1 MARQTARSADQIQ
14 YEGTTEEAWTP
25 PDLSDYADAMGAEDV
40 STTGDLAPAAKR
52 RIAAMTLMG
61 EARAS
66 RFDELQSYPVTEAGG
81 ALNRNALD
89 AARRL
94 RGQSSDPAGIE
105 RVTRR
110 LLNEEF
116 DAGIEKPSSKSGS
129 TSTLLDS
136 IVSKSVG
143 GIVTETIEVEEG
155 RLWVNTV
162 EPGTQEEVAI
172 YVDPDGEEIRVGDS
186 LWWHQDAFW
195 TPRSEKDDRQD
206 VTLEKLSNSG
216 VNRPQTK
223 DRTDEEWA
231 ERIQAGEE
239 QTNFPNDGDDDEPVM
254 QNSEYDQPDGEF
266 VDVLKE
272 EHPEIWDAGGNQR
285 GNDAYEMWRRYR
297 DGERSDAVKGW
308 MYVREDWAARHSEDG
323 GQFNNDDGPEP
334 VPSNVGGV
342 VAQMKWGVVP
352 AGDGTLTAQQQKDA
366 ILAAIKTIEEREE
379 EDSEKSLV
387 DALETLRR
395 LMHGRKDEEISNQ
408 VEEALREKAEEH
420 NEEHADGQDDAHRV
434 TYGMLADVF
443 RRGVGAY
450 NTNPES
456 VRPNVDSPEQWAY
469 ARVNSFLYAV
479 RNENFQGGEHDR
491 DLMPESHPLYSES
504 ESDSDK
510 RAAIKMDM
518 PEQEPFVVMGT
529 DPEIGEAGAYYPVYT
544 EPAKAMIASY
554 TGEIHEHEFEGVDR
568 ILYMQSDDRQVH
580 GGDPEEV
587 PEGMPM
593 VDAMEDGMAMD
604 EEDGMAG
611 DDDGMAMNE
620 EDEEEMYG
628 GKVGANRYGGP
639 RKDTLVT
646 RGQGLKM
653 LSDVKADG
661 TVEVGGYGI
670 LFTGPDDPDLD
681 GQFFTAES
689 DFWLDGRK
697 DAAAWAIYGH
707 GMDEVMGVK
716 RLSPTPWKAEV
727 DEAGVWMEGQLEI
740 ADKYDEMLV
749 EKGIKPGKMGLS
761 TGVPPHLVR
770 TEQKGGAEHIKTW
783 PFAEVSIT
791 PQPAEPA
798 TREPLGVQ
806 KGGAV
811 TPLKGL
817 SIPSFKSVVGAS
829 APAGKALSTDQKID
843 KIRQA
848 WLDEYDTRETH
859 AHVAAV
865 YLGEGHIIG
874 CIGETDYRVPMTLD
888 GGEVEFANR
897 AEWVEVMRET
907 EWQPVED
914 GMASLD
920 ELAKTATEEL
930 DDLLD

>member
-1 MARQTARSADQIQ
+1 MARQTARSADQIR
-14 YEGTTEEAWTP
+14 YEGTTDEAWTP

-66 RFDELQSYPVTEAGG
+66 RFDELQSYPVTEADGR
-81 ALNRNALD
+81 LNRNALD

-116 DAGIEKPSSKSGS
+116 DAGIEKPSK
-129 TSTLLDS
+129 
-136 IVSKSVG
+136 
-143 GIVTETIEVEEG
+143 
-155 RLWVNTV
+155 
-162 EPGTQEEVAI
+162 A
-172 YVDPDGEEIRVGDS
+172 
-186 LWWHQDAFW
+186 A
-195 TPRSEKDDRQD
+195 
-206 VTLEKLSNSG
+206 
-216 VNRPQTK
+216 K

-239 QTNFPNDGDDDEPVM
+239 QTNFPQDGDDDEPVM
-254 QNSEYDQPDGEF
+254 QNSAYDQPDGEF
-266 VDVLKE
+266 VDILKE

-308 MYVREDWAARHSEDG
+308 MYVREDWAARHSDDG
-323 GQFNNDDGPEP
+323 SQFNNDDGPEP

-352 AGDGTLTAQQQKDA
+352 EGRGTLTAQQQKDV

-395 LMHGRKDEEISNQ
+395 LMHGRKDEEISDQ
-408 VEEALREKAEEH
+408 VEETLREKAEEH
-420 NEEHADGQDDAHRV
+420 NEEHADGQGDPHRV

-491 DLMPESHPLYSES
+491 DLMPEDHPLYSET
-504 ESDSDK
+504 ESDK
-510 RAAIKMDM
+510 RAAVKMDM
-518 PEQEPFVVMGT
+518 PEQEPFALMGT
-529 DPEIGEAGAYYPVYT
+529 DPEIGEAGAYYPLYT

-568 ILYMQSDDRQVH
+568 TLYMQSDDRQVH
-580 GGDPEEV
+580 GGDPDEV

-593 VDAMEDGMAMD
+593 VEAMEDGMAMD
-604 EEDGMAG
+604 EDGMAMDEEEDGIAGGEDGMAMG
-611 DDDGMAMNE
+611 E

-628 GKVGANRYGGP
+628 ATVGANRYGGP

-653 LSDVKADG
+653 LSGVKADG
-661 TVEVGGYGI
+661 TVKVGGYGI

-716 RLSPTPWKAEV
+716 RLSPTPWKAEI

-749 EKGIKPGKMGLS
+749 EEGIKPGKMGLS

-798 TREPLGVQ
+798 TRGPLGVQ

-817 SIPSFKSVVGAS
+817 RMPSFKSVVGS
-829 APAGKALSTDQKID
+829 PMPTGKALSTDQKID

-907 EWQPVED
+907 EYKPVED
-914 GMASLD
+914 GMASLS
-920 ELAKTATEEL
+920 ELAKTATEQL

>member
-116 DAGIEKPSSKSGS
+116 DAGIEKPSK
-129 TSTLLDS
+129 
-136 IVSKSVG
+136 
-143 GIVTETIEVEEG
+143 
-155 RLWVNTV
+155 
-162 EPGTQEEVAI
+162 A
-172 YVDPDGEEIRVGDS
+172 
-186 LWWHQDAFW
+186 A
-195 TPRSEKDDRQD
+195 
-206 VTLEKLSNSG
+206 
-216 VNRPQTK
+216 K

-323 GQFNNDDGPEP
+323 SQFNNDDGPEP
-334 VPSNVGGV
+334 SPSNVGGV

-352 AGDGTLTAQQQKDA
+352 EGRGTLTAQQQKDV

-420 NEEHADGQDDAHRV
+420 NEEHADGQDDPHRV
-434 TYGMLADVF
+434 TYRMLADVF

-456 VRPNVDSPEQWAY
+456 VRPNVSSPEQWAY

-491 DLMPESHPLYSES
+491 DLMPENHPLYSES

-568 ILYMQSDDRQVH
+568 TLYMQSDDRQVH

-593 VDAMEDGMAMD
+593 VDAMEGGMAMEEDDGMATGE

-611 DDDGMAMNE
+611 DDDGMAMDE

-628 GKVGANRYGGP
+628 GKVGANRHGGP
-639 RKDTLVT
+639 RKNTLVT

-689 DFWLDGRK
+689 DFWLAGRK

-843 KIRQA
+843 KIHQA

>member
-116 DAGIEKPSSKSGS
+116 DAGIEKPSK
-129 TSTLLDS
+129 
-136 IVSKSVG
+136 
-143 GIVTETIEVEEG
+143 
-155 RLWVNTV
+155 
-162 EPGTQEEVAI
+162 A
-172 YVDPDGEEIRVGDS
+172 
-186 LWWHQDAFW
+186 A
-195 TPRSEKDDRQD
+195 
-206 VTLEKLSNSG
+206 
-216 VNRPQTK
+216 K

-323 GQFNNDDGPEP
+323 SQFNNDDGPEP
-334 VPSNVGGV
+334 SPSNVGGV

-352 AGDGTLTAQQQKDA
+352 EGRGTLTAQQQKDV

-420 NEEHADGQDDAHRV
+420 NEEHADGQDDPHRV

-456 VRPNVDSPEQWAY
+456 VRPNVSSPEQWAY

-479 RNENFQGGEHDR
+479 RNENFEGGEHDR
-491 DLMPESHPLYSES
+491 DLMPENHPLYSES

-510 RAAIKMDM
+510 SAAIKMDM

-568 ILYMQSDDRQVH
+568 TLYMQSDDRQVH
-580 GGDPEEV
+580 GGDPDEV

-593 VDAMEDGMAMD
+593 VDAMQDGMAME

-611 DDDGMAMNE
+611 DDDGMAMDE

-628 GKVGANRYGGP
+628 GKVGANRHGGP

-681 GQFFTAES
+681 GQFFTEES
-689 DFWLDGRK
+689 DFWLAGRK

-865 YLGEGHIIG
+865 YLDEGHIIG
-874 CIGETDYRVPMTLD
+874 CIGEADYRVPMTFD

-914 GMASLD
+914 GVASLD

>member
-1 MARQTARSADQIQ
+1 MARQTARSADQIR

-81 ALNRNALD
+81 RLNRNALD

-116 DAGIEKPSSKSGS
+116 DAGIEKPSK
-129 TSTLLDS
+129 
-136 IVSKSVG
+136 
-143 GIVTETIEVEEG
+143 
-155 RLWVNTV
+155 
-162 EPGTQEEVAI
+162 A
-172 YVDPDGEEIRVGDS
+172 
-186 LWWHQDAFW
+186 
-195 TPRSEKDDRQD
+195 
-206 VTLEKLSNSG
+206 
-216 VNRPQTK
+216 TK

-239 QTNFPNDGDDDEPVM
+239 QTNFPQDGGDDEPVM

-285 GNDAYEMWRRYR
+285 GNDAYEMWSRYR

-323 GQFNNDDGPEP
+323 SQFNNDDGPEP

-352 AGDGTLTAQQQKDA
+352 EGRGTLTAQQQKDA

-379 EDSEKSLV
+379 EKGARKVLSEINDLMSSLNDQASRQLHRTSGKV
-387 DALETLRR
+387 GYVAAEKFAEAT
-395 LMHGRKDEEISNQ
+395 KDEEISNQ

-420 NEEHADGQDDAHRV
+420 NEEHADGQDDPHRV

-456 VRPNVDSPEQWAY
+456 VRPNVSSPEQWAY

-479 RNENFQGGEHDR
+479 RNENFEGGEHDR
-491 DLMPESHPLYSES
+491 DLMPENHPLYSES

-510 RAAIKMDM
+510 RVAIKMDM

-568 ILYMQSDDRQVH
+568 TLYMQSDDRQVH

-593 VDAMEDGMAMD
+593 VDTMEGGMAM
-604 EEDGMAG
+604 EEDDGMAG
-611 DDDGMAMNE
+611 DDDGMAMDE

-628 GKVGANRYGGP
+628 GKVGANRHGGP
-639 RKDTLVT
+639 RKNTLVT

-689 DFWLDGRK
+689 DFWLAGRK

-874 CIGETDYRVPMTLD
+874 CIGEADYRVPMTLD

>member
-66 RFDELQSYPVTEAGG
+66 RFDELQSYPVTEADGR
-81 ALNRNALD
+81 LNRNALD

-116 DAGIEKPSSKSGS
+116 DAGIEKPSK
-129 TSTLLDS
+129 
-136 IVSKSVG
+136 
-143 GIVTETIEVEEG
+143 
-155 RLWVNTV
+155 
-162 EPGTQEEVAI
+162 A
-172 YVDPDGEEIRVGDS
+172 
-186 LWWHQDAFW
+186 A
-195 TPRSEKDDRQD
+195 
-206 VTLEKLSNSG
+206 
-216 VNRPQTK
+216 K

-239 QTNFPNDGDDDEPVM
+239 QTNFPQDGGDDEPVM

-323 GQFNNDDGPEP
+323 SQFNNDDGPEP
-334 VPSNVGGV
+334 SPSNVGGV

-352 AGDGTLTAQQQKDA
+352 EGRGTLTAQQQKDV

-491 DLMPESHPLYSES
+491 DLMPENHPLYSES

-510 RAAIKMDM
+510 RAAIKMDT

-554 TGEIHEHEFEGVDR
+554 TGEIHE
-568 ILYMQSDDRQVH
+568 
-580 GGDPEEV
+580 
-587 PEGMPM
+587 
-593 VDAMEDGMAMD
+593 
-604 EEDGMAG
+604 
-611 DDDGMAMNE
+611 
-620 EDEEEMYG
+620 
-628 GKVGANRYGGP
+628 
-639 RKDTLVT
+639 
-646 RGQGLKM
+646 
-653 LSDVKADG
+653 
-661 TVEVGGYGI
+661 
-670 LFTGPDDPDLD
+670 
-681 GQFFTAES
+681 
-689 DFWLDGRK
+689 
-697 DAAAWAIYGH
+697 
-707 GMDEVMGVK
+707 
-716 RLSPTPWKAEV
+716 
-727 DEAGVWMEGQLEI
+727 
-740 ADKYDEMLV
+740 
-749 EKGIKPGKMGLS
+749 
-761 TGVPPHLVR
+761 
-770 TEQKGGAEHIKTW
+770 
-783 PFAEVSIT
+783 
-791 PQPAEPA
+791 
-798 TREPLGVQ
+798 
-806 KGGAV
+806 
-811 TPLKGL
+811 
-817 SIPSFKSVVGAS
+817 
-829 APAGKALSTDQKID
+829 
-843 KIRQA
+843 
-848 WLDEYDTRETH
+848 
-859 AHVAAV
+859 
-865 YLGEGHIIG
+865 
-874 CIGETDYRVPMTLD
+874 
-888 GGEVEFANR
+888 
-897 AEWVEVMRET
+897 
-907 EWQPVED
+907 
-914 GMASLD
+914 
-920 ELAKTATEEL
+920 
-930 DDLLD
+930 